1 MDGVERFRDRSVPLA
16 GVVGRNVEIPSAN
29 PVNYHEAINDPGGC
43 EPLLAD
49 GKLFLPRADGP
60 LPVVMVVPG
69 SLGVGESHLG
79 HAGTL
84 LEAGYAAFVLDPFG
98 PRSVVSTVANQTH
111 YSFAA
116 SAFDVLATLRVLADL
131 DAIDADRIS
140 AQGHSRG
147 GSAVLTAAVRSFADP
162 IVGDGLALAGVY
174 AVYPWCGHQFA
185 HPDVGSTRVRAIVG
199 DRDDWL
205 SVQQVQSQV
214 QAINLTGGEASIRVV
229 GGASHSFDRSE
240 ELHEIPEASVAPG
253 APTTYIDDAGSM
265 IDSLTGSPDASIT
278 DRDMFMAAID
288 AGKGRWGAHI
298 GSIGDQPEIFR
309 QDMLAFHASV
319 LGGPLG
325 DGVGLCL

>member
-29 PVNYHEAINDPGGC
+29 PVNYHQAINDPGGC

-79 HAGTL
+79 HAETL

-116 SAFDVLATLRVLADL
+116 SAFDVLATLRVLADH

-162 IVGDGLALAGVY
+162 IVGNRLTLAGVY

-185 HPDVGSTRVRAIVG
+185 HPDVGPTRVRAIVG
-199 DRDDWL
+199 DQDDWL

-253 APTTYIDDAGSM
+253 APTTYIDHAGSM
-265 IDSLTGSPDASIT
+265 IDSLTGGPDASIT

-288 AGKGRWGAHI
+288 AGKGRLGAHI
-298 GSIGDQPEIFR
+298 GSIGAQPEIFR

-319 LGGPLG
+319 LGGPAG
-325 DGVGLCL
+325 MG

>member
-1 MDGVERFRDRSVPLA
+1 MDGVERFRDRSVTLA

-29 PVNYHEAINDPGGC
+29 PVNYHQAINDPGGC

-79 HAGTL
+79 HAATL
-84 LEAGYAAFVLDPFG
+84 LEAGYATFVLDPFG

-116 SAFDVLATLRVLADL
+116 SAFDVLATLRVLADH
-131 DAIDADRIS
+131 DTIDADRIS

-162 IVGDGLALAGVY
+162 IVGNRLALAGVY

-185 HPDVGSTRVRAIVG
+185 HPDVGPTRVRAIVG
-199 DRDDWL
+199 DQDDWL

-265 IDSLTGSPDASIT
+265 IDSLTGGPDASIT

-288 AGKGRWGAHI
+288 AGKGRLGAHI
-298 GSIGDQPEIFR
+298 GSLDAQPEIFR
-309 QDMLAFHASV
+309 QDMLAFHDSV
-319 LGGPLG
+319 LVAPSGMG
-325 DGVGLCL
+325 

>member
-1 MDGVERFRDRSVPLA
+1 MDGVERFRDRSVTLA
-16 GVVGRNVEIPSAN
+16 GVVGRNVEISSAN
-29 PVNYHEAINDPGGC
+29 PVNYHQAINDPGGC

-49 GKLFLPRADGP
+49 GKLFLPRADRP

-116 SAFDVLATLRVLADL
+116 SAFDVLATLRVLAAH

-162 IVGDGLALAGVY
+162 IVGNGLALAGVY

-185 HPDVGSTRVRAIVG
+185 HPDVGPTRVRAIVG
-199 DRDDWL
+199 DQDDWL

-265 IDSLTGSPDASIT
+265 IDSLTGGPDASIT

-288 AGKGRWGAHI
+288 AGKGRLGAHI
-298 GSIGDQPEIFR
+298 GSIGAQPEIFR

-319 LGGPLG
+319 LGGPAG
-325 DGVGLCL
+325 MG

>member
-1 MDGVERFRDRSVPLA
+1 MDGVERFRDRSVTLA

-29 PVNYHEAINDPGGC
+29 PVNYHQAIDDPGGC

-49 GKLFLPRADGP
+49 GKLFVPRADGP

-116 SAFDVLATLRVLADL
+116 SAFDVLATLRVLADH

-147 GSAVLTAAVRSFADP
+147 GSAVLTAAVRNFADP
-162 IVGDGLALAGVY
+162 IVGNGLALAGVY

-185 HPDVGSTRVRAIVG
+185 HPDVGPTRVRAIVG
-199 DRDDWL
+199 DQDDWL

-265 IDSLTGSPDASIT
+265 IDSLTGGPDASIT

-288 AGKGRWGAHI
+288 AGKGRLGAHI
-298 GSIGDQPEIFR
+298 GSIGAQPEIFR

-325 DGVGLCL
+325 DEVGLCL

>member
-1 MDGVERFRDRSVPLA
+1 MDGVERFRDRSVTLA

-29 PVNYHEAINDPGGC
+29 PVNYHQAINDPGGC

-79 HAGTL
+79 HAETL

-116 SAFDVLATLRVLADL
+116 SAFDVLATLRVLADH

-162 IVGDGLALAGVY
+162 IVGNGLALAGCTPY
-174 AVYPWCGHQFA
+174 
-185 HPDVGSTRVRAIVG
+185 TRG
-199 DRDDWL
+199 
-205 SVQQVQSQV
+205 
-214 QAINLTGGEASIRVV
+214 
-229 GGASHSFDRSE
+229 
-240 ELHEIPEASVAPG
+240 VATSSPTLMSARPG
-253 APTTYIDDAGSM
+253 
-265 IDSLTGSPDASIT
+265 
-278 DRDMFMAAID
+278 
-288 AGKGRWGAHI
+288 
-298 GSIGDQPEIFR
+298 
-309 QDMLAFHASV
+309 
-319 LGGPLG
+319 
-325 DGVGLCL
+325 

>member
-1 MDGVERFRDRSVPLA
+1 MDGVERFRDRSVTLA

-29 PVNYHEAINDPGGC
+29 PVNYHQAINDPGGC

-49 GKLFLPRADGP
+49 GKLFVPRADGP

-116 SAFDVLATLRVLADL
+116 SAFDVLATLRVLADH

-162 IVGDGLALAGVY
+162 IVGNRLTLAGVY

-185 HPDVGSTRVRAIVG
+185 HPDVGPTRVRAIVG
-199 DRDDWL
+199 DQDDWL

-265 IDSLTGSPDASIT
+265 IDSLTGGPDASIT

-288 AGKGRWGAHI
+288 AGKGRLGAHI
-298 GSIGDQPEIFR
+298 GSIGAQPEIFR

-319 LGGPLG
+319 LGGPSG

>member
-1 MDGVERFRDRSVPLA
+1 MDGVERFRDRSVTLA

-29 PVNYHEAINDPGGC
+29 PVNYHQAIDDPGGC

-69 SLGVGESHLG
+69 SLGVGESHLS
-79 HAGTL
+79 HAATL

-98 PRSVVSTVANQTH
+98 PRCVVSTVANQTH

-116 SAFDVLATLRVLADL
+116 SAFDVLATLRVLADH
-131 DAIDADRIS
+131 DTIDADRIS

-162 IVGDGLALAGVY
+162 IVGNRLALAGVY

-185 HPDVGSTRVRAIVG
+185 HPDVGPTRVRAIVG
-199 DRDDWL
+199 DQDDWL

-214 QAINLTGGEASIRVV
+214 QAINLTSGEASIRVV

-265 IDSLTGSPDASIT
+265 IDSLTGGPDASIT

-288 AGKGRWGAHI
+288 AGKGRLGAHI
-298 GSIGDQPEIFR
+298 GSIGAQPEIFR

-319 LGGPLG
+319 LGGPAG
-325 DGVGLCL
+325 MG

>member
-1 MDGVERFRDRSVPLA
+1 MDGVERFRDRSVTLA

-29 PVNYHEAINDPGGC
+29 PVNYHQAINDPGGC

-79 HAGTL
+79 HAETL

-116 SAFDVLATLRVLADL
+116 SAFDVLATLRVLADH

-162 IVGDGLALAGVY
+162 IVGNRLTLAGVY

-185 HPDVGSTRVRAIVG
+185 HPDVGPTRVRAIVG
-199 DRDDWL
+199 DQDDWL

-265 IDSLTGSPDASIT
+265 IDSLTGGPDASIT

-288 AGKGRWGAHI
+288 AGKGRLGAHI
-298 GSIGDQPEIFR
+298 GSIGAQPEIFR

-319 LGGPLG
+319 LGGPAG
-325 DGVGLCL
+325 MG

>member
-1 MDGVERFRDRSVPLA
+1 MDGADRFRDRTVTLG
-16 GVVGRNVEIPSAN
+16 GVTGQNLEIPSAN
-29 PVNYHEAINDPGGC
+29 PVNYHQAVNDPGGC

-49 GKLFLPRADGP
+49 GKLFLPPADGP
-60 LPVVMVVPG
+60 LPLVMVVPG
-69 SLGVGESHLG
+69 SLGVGENHLA
-79 HAGTL
+79 HAETL
-84 LEAGYAAFVLDPFG
+84 LEVGYAAFVLDPFG

-116 SAFDVLATLRVLADL
+116 SAFDVLATLRVLADH
-131 DAIDADRIS
+131 DAIDADLIS

-185 HPDVGSTRVRAIVG
+185 RPDVGTTRVRAIVG

-205 SVQQVQSQV
+205 SVQQVQAQV
-214 QAINLTGGEASIRVV
+214 QAIGLVGGDASVRVV
-229 GGASHSFDRSE
+229 GGAWHSFDRSE
-240 ELHEIPEASVAPG
+240 ELHDMPEASVAPG
-253 APTTYIDDAGSM
+253 APTTYIDGDGAM
-265 IDSLTGSPDASIT
+265 IDPRTGRPDASIC
-278 DRDMFMAAID
+278 DLDMFMVAIE
-288 AGKGRWGAHI
+288 AGFGRWGAHI

-319 LGGPLG
+319 LDGPQG
-325 DGVGLCL
+325 KG

>member
-1 MDGVERFRDRSVPLA
+1 MDAPERFRDRTVTLA
-16 GVVGRNVEIPSAN
+16 GVVGHNVEIPSAN
-29 PVNYHEAINDPGGC
+29 PVNYHQAINDTDGC
-43 EPLLAD
+43 EPLLVD
-49 GKLFLPRADGP
+49 GKLFLPPADGP
-60 LPVVMVVPG
+60 LPVVVVVPG

-79 HAGTL
+79 HAETL

-116 SAFDVLATLRVLADL
+116 SAFDVLAALRVLAAHE
-131 DAIDADRIS
+131 AIDADRIS

-162 IVGDGLALAGVY
+162 IVGNDLALAGVY
-174 AVYPWCGHQFA
+174 AAYPWCGHQFA
-185 HPDVGSTRVRAIVG
+185 RPDVGPTRVRAIVG

-240 ELHEIPEASVAPG
+240 EFHEIPEASVAPG
-253 APTTYIDDAGSM
+253 APTTYINDAGSM
-265 IDSLTGSPDASIT
+265 IDSRTGRPDASIT
-278 DRDMFMAAID
+278 DREMFMVGID
-288 AGKGRWGAHI
+288 AGRGRWGAHI
-298 GSIGDQPEIFR
+298 GSIGDQPEVFR
-309 QDMLAFHASV
+309 LDMLAFHASV
-319 LGGPLG
+319 LDGVPGE
-325 DGVGLCL
+325 GVGL

>member
-1 MDGVERFRDRSVPLA
+1 MDGVERFRDRSVTLA

-29 PVNYHEAINDPGGC
+29 PVNYHQAINDPGGC

-69 SLGVGESHLG
+69 SLGVGDSHLG

-98 PRSVVSTVANQTH
+98 PRAVVSTVANQTH

-185 HPDVGSTRVRAIVG
+185 PPDVGSTRLRAIVG

-265 IDSLTGSPDASIT
+265 IDSLTGGPDASIT

-309 QDMLAFHASV
+309 QDMLAFHAAV

>member
-1 MDGVERFRDRSVPLA
+1 MDGVERFRDRSVTLA

-29 PVNYHEAINDPGGC
+29 PVNYHQAIDDPGGC

-116 SAFDVLATLRVLADL
+116 SAFDVLATLRVLADH
-131 DAIDADRIS
+131 DAIDADLIS

-162 IVGDGLALAGVY
+162 IVGNDLALAGVY

-185 HPDVGSTRVRAIVG
+185 HPDVGPTRVRAIVG
-199 DRDDWL
+199 DQDDWL

-265 IDSLTGSPDASIT
+265 IDSLTGGPDASIT

-288 AGKGRWGAHI
+288 AGKGRLGAHI
-298 GSIGDQPEIFR
+298 GSIGAQPEIFR

-319 LGGPLG
+319 LGGPAG
-325 DGVGLCL
+325 MG

>member
-1 MDGVERFRDRSVPLA
+1 MDGVERFRDRSVTLA

-29 PVNYHEAINDPGGC
+29 PVNYHQAINDPGGC

-79 HAGTL
+79 HAATL
-84 LEAGYAAFVLDPFG
+84 LEAGYATFVLDPFG
-98 PRSVVSTVANQTH
+98 PRSIVSTVANQTH

-116 SAFDVLATLRVLADL
+116 SAFDVLATLRVLADH
-131 DAIDADRIS
+131 DTIDADRIS

-162 IVGDGLALAGVY
+162 IVGNRLALAGVY

-185 HPDVGSTRVRAIVG
+185 HPDVGPTRVRAIVG
-199 DRDDWL
+199 DQDDWL

-265 IDSLTGSPDASIT
+265 IDSLTGGPDASIT

-288 AGKGRWGAHI
+288 AGKGRLGAHI
-298 GSIGDQPEIFR
+298 GSIGAQPEIFR
-309 QDMLAFHASV
+309 QDMLAFHDSV
-319 LGGPLG
+319 LVAPSGMG
-325 DGVGLCL
+325 